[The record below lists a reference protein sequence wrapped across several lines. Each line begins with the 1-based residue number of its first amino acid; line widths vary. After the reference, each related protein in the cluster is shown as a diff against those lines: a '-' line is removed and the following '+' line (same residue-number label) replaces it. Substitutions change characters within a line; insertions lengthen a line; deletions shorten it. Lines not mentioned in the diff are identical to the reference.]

1 MSNPPAVQ
9 RRIRRH
15 IENLGHSDQELA
27 AHAEAYLIRYYG
39 VRALDDLIEATRSDN
54 AMTRFRAAWVLGYT
68 HDPRAF
74 ESLVSLV
81 EDPDSVVRY
90 ETTIALGILGDPRVV
105 PVLTE
110 LARRNHEDWPAFYAF
125 SKWGRPA
132 IPVMEE
138 LLRESDPAL
147 RHGALNVLGGFAQ
160 EYADAHCV
168 QLVRSCLQDPEPSIR
183 SDAHYWLEEL
193 GLVPA
198 GA

>member
-1 MSNPPAVQ
+1 MNNPPAVQ

-15 IENLGHSDQELA
+15 IENLGHPDQELA

-74 ESLVSLV
+74 EPLVPLV
-81 EDPDSVVRY
+81 EDPDPVVRY

-105 PVLTE
+105 PILTE

-125 SKWGRPA
+125 SKLGRPA
-132 IPVMEE
+132 IPAMEE
-138 LLRESDPAL
+138 LLREPHPAL
-147 RHGALNVLGGFAQ
+147 RHGALDVLGGLAK
-160 EYADAHCV
+160 EDRDGHCLE
-168 QLVRSCLQDPEPSIR
+168 LVRACLQDPEPIIR
-183 SDAHYWLEEL
+183 SDARYWLESS

>member
-15 IENLGHSDQELA
+15 IENLGHPDQELA

-39 VRALDDLIEATRSDN
+39 MRALDDLIEATRSDN
-54 AMTRFRAAWVLGYT
+54 PHTRFRAAWVLGYT
-68 HDPRAF
+68 RDPRAF
-74 ESLVSLV
+74 EPLVPLV
-81 EDPDSVVRY
+81 EDPDPVVRY

-105 PVLTE
+105 PILTE

-125 SKWGRPA
+125 SKLGRPA

-138 LLRESDPAL
+138 FLREPDPVL
-147 RHGALNVLGGFAQ
+147 RRGAVDTLGGLA
-160 EYADAHCV
+160 EDDGEVHCMELI
-168 QLVRSCLQDPEPSIR
+168 QACLQDPEPDVR
-183 SDAHYWLEEL
+183 ADAHFWLTEL